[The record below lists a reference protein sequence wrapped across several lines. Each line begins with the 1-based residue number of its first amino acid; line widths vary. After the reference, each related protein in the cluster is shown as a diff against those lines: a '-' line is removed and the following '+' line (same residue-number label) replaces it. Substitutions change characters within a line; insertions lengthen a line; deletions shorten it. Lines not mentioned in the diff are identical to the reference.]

1 MKHNWGKELF
11 PKIVWFQEGPGVR
24 NTQYRDTGVKLLN
37 VANLVDSHVDL
48 STSNRYI
55 SEEEA
60 YGKYKH
66 FLVDDGD
73 FIIASS
79 GIQAS
84 YFHKKMGFINKTHL
98 PLCMNTSTIRFKV
111 LDDSKLNIYFFQYY
125 LKSFDFN
132 LQLQKALT
140 GCAQLNFGPSHLK
153 KMKCPL
159 PPMVVQEHIV
169 AELDKINETIEDCRE
184 LLRNLDALAQSL
196 FYDTFGDPIT
206 NPKGWEMKHFKEI
219 LYKIGSGATPKG
231 GKQSYQGGN
240 ISLIRSLNVYNT
252 YFKYD
257 DLAKINANQA
267 YELRNVEVQFDD
279 VLLNITGASVARC
292 FIVPKDTLPARV
304 NQHVAILRPNNKFI
318 RPKFLHRLI
327 ITPSFQNFLIGTARG
342 KSATREALPKAT
354 LEMIK
359 IPVPP
364 ISLQEQFAA
373 RIEQIEEQK
382 KAVEQTIAELQT
394 LLDSRMDYWF
404 N

>member
-184 LLRNLDALAQSL
+184 LLRNLDALKLSL
-196 FYDTFGDPIT
+196 FYDYFGDPNT
-206 NPKGWEMKHFKEI
+206 NPKNW
-219 LYKIGSGATPKG
+219 
-231 GKQSYQGGN
+231 N
-240 ISLIRSLNVYNT
+240 ISTFGEIGTFIRGGGFLKRDFVDFGIPCIHYGQIHTKFGEVVRTNLT
-252 YFKYD
+252 YISEYTALKSKFAKPND
-257 DLAKINANQA
+257 VILAITSEDLEGSCK
-267 YELRNVEVQFDD
+267 
-279 VLLNITGASVARC
+279 SVAWLGDFEVAVGGHAAIFTHNQNPV
-292 FIVPKDTLPARV
+292 FISFYTRSNAFCIEKEKYAYGSKVV
-304 NQHVAILRPNNKFI
+304 EI
-318 RPKFLHRLI
+318 RPKDI
-327 ITPSFQNFLIGTARG
+327 
-342 KSATREALPKAT
+342 E
-354 LEMIK
+354 K
-359 IPVPP
+359 IPIYLPP
-364 ISLQEQFAA
+364 LSLQEKFAE
-373 RIEQIEEQK
+373 RIEQIEAQK
-382 KAVEQTIAELQT
+382 KVVESTIAELQT